1 MSSLKSSDTNR
12 HVIIEAEKSILHIQN
27 SITQLVDLFDIE
39 NANKEI
45 LNLKDT
51 ILGVEK
57 AIQYVIMSAKILDDA
72 RLKLENAKNIA
83 RKAAI
88 NSFKSTALIDSDVCH
103 SSDLVIGDSVIVN
116 NRYRKYVSQGFVTQ
130 LNEDFIW
137 IDDEIFDIEEYIFF
151 KCS

>member
-45 LNLKDT
+45 LNLKDS

>member
-1 MSSLKSSDTNR
+1 LSSLKSSDTNR

>member
-1 MSSLKSSDTNR
+1 LSSLKSSDTNR

-45 LNLKDT
+45 LNLKDS